1 MTQTAD
7 LIHKMAEFFKSEEYF
22 EKGEDARL
30 ELSPDDVRCMNEIIK
45 ACGNAISRDAVFNT
59 IYKMELSNWVK
70 DELWNE
76 MKMLPSVIPSRRYGH
91 WKKIEPYPLQ
101 MHEYEC
107 SECFHE
113 TDDNTENFCSMCGA
127 DIRVCK
133 DCDLYNGKYIQGI
146 ECKAKRCRR
155 NKDGK
160 CTAEK
165 MMINVHGECMASDYI
180 ERGSDEWIWR
190 VKHDEKEAT
199 KSKDRCMFCK
209 EMFDLFCAKSGR
221 NVTYDEFSKPPY
233 KPEWCQG
240 RTPSNDYHD

>member
-1 MTQTAD
+1 M
-7 LIHKMAEFFKSEEYF
+7 S
-22 EKGEDARL
+22 
-30 ELSPDDVRCMNEIIK
+30 
-45 ACGNAISRDAVFNT
+45 
-59 IYKMELSNWVK
+59 
-70 DELWNE
+70 
-76 MKMLPSVIPSRRYGH
+76 
-91 WKKIEPYPLQ
+91 YP
-101 MHEYEC
+101 C
-107 SECFHE
+107 
-113 TDDNTENFCSMCGA
+113 ENCGA

-133 DCDLYNGKYIQGI
+133 DCDLYSGKYIQGI

-165 MMINVHGECMASDYI
+165 MMINVHGECMASDY
-180 ERGSDEWIWR
+180 E
-190 VKHDEKEAT
+190 VT